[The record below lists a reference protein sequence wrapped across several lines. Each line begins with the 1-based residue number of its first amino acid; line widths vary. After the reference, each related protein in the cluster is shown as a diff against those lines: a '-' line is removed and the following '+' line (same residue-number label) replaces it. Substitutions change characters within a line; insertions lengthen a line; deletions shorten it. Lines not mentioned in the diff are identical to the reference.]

1 MLTYEVIAVELKPL
15 DSKKDFQAV
24 IMLTSVK
31 PFSLGNRAVIYQFV
45 LKRVWKKREATI
57 ERLLASFHRIKL
69 RDLSDRNLLSGA
81 KLGQLVHF
89 GIDLNKGDIVI
100 KQRGI
105 YLLIVCPQIG
115 KVSGTTPRWLDFWV
129 RVNNIDVSNSNIRT
143 VLMDPQEKTVVPLN
157 VVLPLDSDDTLNIM
171 MATET
176 MDEGLGV
183 EAITPIGEPT
193 IASIILTIVHW
204 IELVP
209 RFLCDFQLL
218 PILD

>member
-24 IMLTSVK
+24 IMVTSVK
-31 PFSLGNRAVIYQFV
+31 PFFSRQQSFNLSVCCGKGMEEKGSDHRKAFGQFSSNKTQRPITSEPV
-45 LKRVWKKREATI
+45 KLELNSV
-57 ERLLASFHRIKL
+57 SF
-69 RDLSDRNLLSGA
+69 
-81 KLGQLVHF
+81 VHF
-89 GIDLNKGDIVI
+89 GIDFNKGDIVI

-157 VVLPLDSDDTLNIM
+157 VVLPLDSDDTMNIM

-183 EAITPIGEPT
+183 EAIAPIGEPT
-193 IASIILTIVHW
+193 IPSIILTIV
-204 IELVP
+204 
-209 RFLCDFQLL
+209 QL
-218 PILD
+218 D